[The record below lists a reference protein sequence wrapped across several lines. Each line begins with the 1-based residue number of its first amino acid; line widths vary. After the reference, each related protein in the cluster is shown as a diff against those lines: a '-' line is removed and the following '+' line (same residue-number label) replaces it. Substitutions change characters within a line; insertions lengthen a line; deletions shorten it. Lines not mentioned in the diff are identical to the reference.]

1 VNPYRH
7 GRHRVP
13 GPLAGLTA
21 AGVTVLVLAVAFSL
35 HALDVS
41 WAWVVY
47 PLGFGGLLPMA
58 MGAAARFG
66 HEGRRERDQMSRSAA
81 ASGSPPTSDGRE
93 DALAELRL
101 RYARGEVDEAEFER
115 RVERLLETE
124 SVAAAEERYR
134 YSAGGSTPS
143 ASTTRSR

>member
-1 VNPYRH
+1 V
-7 GRHRVP
+7 
-13 GPLAGLTA
+13 GLTA
-21 AGVTVLVLAVAFSL
+21 GGITVLVLATAFSL

-47 PLGFGGLLPMA
+47 PLGFGGLLPIA

-66 HEGRRERDQMSRSAA
+66 REGGRERDRT
-81 ASGSPPTSDGRE
+81 SGSTPTSGSTATSDGRE
-93 DALAELRL
+93 DALGELRL

-124 SVAAAEERYR
+124 SVAAAEERY
-134 YSAGGSTPS
+134 GE
-143 ASTTRSR
+143 